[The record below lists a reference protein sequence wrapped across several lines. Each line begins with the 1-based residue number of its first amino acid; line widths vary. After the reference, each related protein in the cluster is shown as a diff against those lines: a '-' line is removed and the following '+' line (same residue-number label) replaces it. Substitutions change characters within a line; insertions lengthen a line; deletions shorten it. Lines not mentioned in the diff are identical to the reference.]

1 MKNKILILLA
11 LTIVLLATVV
21 GCKAADNSLEGKN
34 IVTFELS
41 GGTLKY
47 STSSTKT
54 KINFAYYPGTY
65 IIAPEDIYGYELS
78 RSGYD
83 FTGWYTS
90 ADCLP
95 GELWDFNT
103 PFNTETLTLY
113 AGWKESISYTYTLYY
128 TDENGEVVTLD
139 SYFVEAGDTFSD
151 WRGFAKKR
159 AGYTPLAFY
168 SDKELTTPW
177 DTSFAH
183 PGGDEDLNIEVY
195 VSYIEGDWT
204 LVATYAQFLSAINNN
219 KNIYLTQDI
228 DGAGAEFYNKS
239 FSAKIEGNN
248 FAISNLNVVK
258 TGTIR
263 YYCSMFTTLGEGAEI
278 KNVSFTNVT
287 FTLDNVNETVASSG
301 VNIAA
306 LARSSNGAVIENVTV
321 TGQVLTEYTGELPRL
336 NEAIY
341 DSESAVTIEGFTAK
355 ITVASPEA

>member
-65 IIAPEDIYGYELS
+65 ILPPETIYGYELS

-90 ADCLP
+90 ENCLP
-95 GELWDFNT
+95 SELWDFDT

-139 SYFVEAGDTFSD
+139 TYYVEEGDTFSD

-177 DTSFAH
+177 DTSFTH
-183 PGGDEDLNIEVY
+183 PGGDTDLNIEVY
-195 VSYIEGDWT
+195 VSYIEGDWI
-204 LVATYAQFLSAINNN
+204 LVANYAQFLSAINNN
-219 KNIYLTQDI
+219 KNIYLTEDI
-228 DGAGAEFYNKS
+228 DGEGAEFYNKS
-239 FSAKIEGNN
+239 FSAMIEGNGYH
-248 FAISNLNVVK
+248 ISNLNVVK
-258 TGTIR
+258 TGTIK
-263 YYCSMFTTLGEGAEI
+263 YYCSMFTTLGEGTVI
-278 KNVSFTNVT
+278 KNVNFTNIT
-287 FTLDNVNETVASSG
+287 FTLDDVNVDVANSG
-301 VNIAA
+301 ITIAA
-306 LARSSNGAVIENVTV
+306 LARKANGATIENVTV
-321 TGQVLTEYTGELPRL
+321 TGQVITEYTGELPRL

-341 DSESAVTIEGFTAK
+341 DSESAATIEGFTSN
-355 ITVASPEA
+355 ITVVAP